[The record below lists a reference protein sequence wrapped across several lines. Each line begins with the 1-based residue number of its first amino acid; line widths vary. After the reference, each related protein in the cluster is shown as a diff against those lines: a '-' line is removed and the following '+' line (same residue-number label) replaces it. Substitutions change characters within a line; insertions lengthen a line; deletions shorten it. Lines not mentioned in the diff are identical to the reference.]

1 MKKIIIFIA
10 CVLLLGASTVFG
22 DDISKVGTSGAQFL
36 KIGVG
41 AQNIGKGEAVTASI
55 ADITSVFWNPAGLA
69 SLRGSELSF
78 THTEWIAKIN
88 YDNIAYG
95 FPLGSGAAGIF
106 IGILS
111 MPNFEETTVEQPEGT
126 GVEFTAYDM
135 VVGASS
141 ARRITD
147 RLTTGIN
154 AKFVR
159 QVIWELSA
167 NGLAFDLG
175 LQYETGFKSLK
186 LGMSMLN
193 FGTNM
198 KYTGQQLK
206 HETQIFP
213 GAPPT
218 YQDVPVNVESQSYPL
233 PMLFRIGLA
242 YNFLENENNLLT
254 ATLDGI
260 QPNDGRELGAFGLEY
275 SYKKTF
281 FTRLG
286 YEYSSETGY
295 ERGFTA
301 GAGLIYKLSSNF
313 NVKFDY
319 AFADFGRLEQVH
331 RFTFGIGF

>member
-10 CVLLLGASTVFG
+10 CVLLLGASTAFS

-55 ADITSVFWNPAGLA
+55 SDITSVFWNPAGLA
-69 SLRGSELSF
+69 NLKGSELSF
-78 THTEWIAKIN
+78 NHTEWIAEIN
-88 YDNIAYG
+88 YDNLAYG
-95 FPLGSGAAGIF
+95 FPLGGGAAGVF
-106 IGILS
+106 LGILS
-111 MPNFEETTVEQPEGT
+111 MPKFEETTVEEPEGT
-126 GVEFTAYDM
+126 GVEFSCYDM
-135 VVGASS
+135 VVGASY

-159 QVIWELSA
+159 QVIWELSS

-186 LGMSMLN
+186 LGMSMVN

-198 KYTGQQLK
+198 RYTGQQLK
-206 HETQIFP
+206 YETQIFS
-213 GAPPT
+213 GAPST
-218 YQDVPVNVESQSYPL
+218 YEDIPVTVESESYPL
-233 PMLFRIGLA
+233 PLTFRIGLA
-242 YNFLENENNLLT
+242 YNFLEDKNNLIM
-254 ATLDGI
+254 ANLDGI
-260 QPNDGRELGAFGLEY
+260 QPNDGREIGAFGLEY
-275 SYKKTF
+275 SYKKTL

-286 YEYSSETGY
+286 YEYCSETGY

-301 GAGLIYKLSSNF
+301 GAGLIYKVGSNF
-313 NVKFDY
+313 NVKLDY
-319 AFADFGRLEQVH
+319 AYADFGRLEQVH